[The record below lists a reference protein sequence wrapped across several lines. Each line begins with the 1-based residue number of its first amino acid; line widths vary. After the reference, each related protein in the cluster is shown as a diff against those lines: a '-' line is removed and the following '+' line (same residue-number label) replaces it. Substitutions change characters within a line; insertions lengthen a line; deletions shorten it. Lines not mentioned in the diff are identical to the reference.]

1 MKNLFFSLLLCVAS
15 STIVYCQSII
25 HQKNGFN
32 KPLTEISPVQT
43 TAPAATSPEI
53 EVIFHEKG
61 TRSAAADKYIV
72 DIKKL
77 SNYFKK
83 NQIPTHFPTYDK
95 DLSFDA
101 NKLVA
106 IQWVNKH
113 KRFLKKEEKEK
124 FKNKYKL

>member
-1 MKNLFFSLLLCVAS
+1 MKNIYFTLLLFLTS
-15 STIVYCQSII
+15 FTFGHSQPL
-25 HQKNGFN
+25 KNGFN
-32 KPLTEISPVQT
+32 KPVTPISPEQT
-43 TAPAATSPEI
+43 TNPTAPTTDI

-77 SNYFKK
+77 SNYFKR
-83 NQIPTHFPTYDK
+83 NQIPTHFPKYDK

-106 IQWVNKH
+106 MQWLNKH